1 MKGIIDFGAANGI
14 EKLPHEVRDFT
25 PVVGSEDEAIFLA
38 FASGKP
44 VAFINKDTGNGGVCG
59 LFSNTLGARVE
70 RGENPGAERMD
81 ELREASEPLR
91 KYLMKYGDGHTCVTV
106 TPYGA
111 TETRDG
117 LRVLYREETLAEQEA
132 QFEQELKAIVTGNG

>member
-14 EKLPHEVRDFT
+14 EKLPHEVRDLT

-44 VAFINKDTGNGGVCG
+44 VAFIDKDTGNGGVYG

-70 RGENPGAERMD
+70 NPGAERMD
-81 ELREASEPLR
+81 ELRKAAEPLR
-91 KYLMKYGDGHTCVTV
+91 AYLVKYGDGHTCVTV

-117 LRVLYREETLAEQEA
+117 RRVSFREETLAEQEA
-132 QFEQELKAIVTGNG
+132 QFERELKAIVTGNG